1 MCCFSI
7 IATLLTGCGEPSG
20 VTVKWSPFT
29 DSLLHDTVPIHYYAD
44 SLRREVL
51 ASTNDEEALWRLSRM
66 SEYLAATPMA
76 KVADEAY
83 ELNRKMNFKRG
94 IIDATCKKGIA
105 LFKRQLYDSAF
116 GYFTESRRLAHEAGN
131 DSLEAQALCW
141 MGDYYR
147 LTYDFE
153 SCLATCDTAIEVA
166 LKAPDYSRA
175 CHAQAFIGDIYRI
188 QDISDTARMYYAQAI
203 ANAQKG
209 HDPLRKSFILTNL
222 GEMKRVETQFDS
234 AQIYFDSAYAI
245 AFPMRDYVRMG
256 FILSN
261 KGDVARMTGDLPQ
274 AIAYYNQAI
283 DAASKANDRRRIAIA
298 YSSMSDV
305 QLSMGETDKALETSK
320 RCLALAIEIKDRGTQ
335 HGILS
340 TMGEIYRAKHD
351 LVTADSCF
359 REAILIC
366 EALNNRM
373 RLSVNHMS
381 RAEMMLEKNL
391 PDSAL
396 AIAERVLVI
405 AEEIEDGNEIADAH
419 RIIGKAWY
427 MKGNTAKAI
436 EHGNLSIALAREYD
450 LLWLVSSS
458 GQFLH
463 EVYDEQGDYKNAYR
477 MHVLWRRVQDSISG
491 NDQVRKLAA
500 VEYEAKE
507 ARLEAEQAKTE
518 AALEADKS
526 RQAQQITRQRAI
538 IWSAVGGGVLLC
550 ILLVVAYRAFR
561 NKRRANIEISE
572 QKNEVEKQ
580 KGIVEEKN
588 KEVMDSISYARRL
601 QEAILAPLPV
611 IAKSFPESFVVYIPK
626 DIVAGDFYW
635 FAETPTHRFIAAAD
649 CTGHGVPGAMV
660 SVICSNAL
668 NRAVKEFQLTDPGK
682 ILDKVRGLVLE
693 TFASSES
700 EVQDGMDISL
710 LAVEG
715 NTYTWSGANRALW
728 IARNGAMEIIR
739 GDKQPVG
746 LSDDPAP
753 FTTQVLSVQKN
764 DVLFLFTDGY
774 ADQFGGEHGKKF
786 KTSSLQSLL
795 LQHADAPMKTQQEI
809 IVREFL
815 QWKSGFEQVDDVCVI
830 AVRIK

>member
-1 MCCFSI
+1 
-7 IATLLTGCGEPSG
+7 
-20 VTVKWSPFT
+20 
-29 DSLLHDTVPIHYYAD
+29 
-44 SLRREVL
+44 
-51 ASTNDEEALWRLSRM
+51 
-66 SEYLAATPMA
+66 
-76 KVADEAY
+76 
-83 ELNRKMNFKRG
+83 
-94 IIDATCKKGIA
+94 
-105 LFKRQLYDSAF
+105 
-116 GYFTESRRLAHEAGN
+116 
-131 DSLEAQALCW
+131 
-141 MGDYYR
+141 
-147 LTYDFE
+147 
-153 SCLATCDTAIEVA
+153 
-166 LKAPDYSRA
+166 
-175 CHAQAFIGDIYRI
+175 
-188 QDISDTARMYYAQAI
+188 
-203 ANAQKG
+203 
-209 HDPLRKSFILTNL
+209 
-222 GEMKRVETQFDS
+222 
-234 AQIYFDSAYAI
+234 
-245 AFPMRDYVRMG
+245 
-256 FILSN
+256 
-261 KGDVARMTGDLPQ
+261 
-274 AIAYYNQAI
+274 
-283 DAASKANDRRRIAIA
+283 
-298 YSSMSDV
+298 
-305 QLSMGETDKALETSK
+305 
-320 RCLALAIEIKDRGTQ
+320 
-335 HGILS
+335 
-340 TMGEIYRAKHD
+340 
-351 LVTADSCF
+351 
-359 REAILIC
+359 
-366 EALNNRM
+366 
-373 RLSVNHMS
+373 
-381 RAEMMLEKNL
+381 
-391 PDSAL
+391 
-396 AIAERVLVI
+396 
-405 AEEIEDGNEIADAH
+405 
-419 RIIGKAWY
+419 
-427 MKGNTAKAI
+427 
-436 EHGNLSIALAREYD
+436 
-450 LLWLVSSS
+450 
-458 GQFLH
+458 
-463 EVYDEQGDYKNAYR
+463 